1 MSKNIAI
8 TIVQDNKTINKTYID
23 LLKQHYSVRLVDID
37 AILPESFI
45 DSDLMIIQIN
55 LNDPNAIAP
64 LKVLMALPERS
75 HIPALFLL
83 REFSRREIIQ
93 ASTLGAT
100 DYTTYPC
107 PEDSFLQ
114 LVYNMIN
121 KSGKKIWA
129 QLSETQEEALKVS
142 LKVVENTF
150 RNASLGLEVS
160 QKDVKDSCNLIIE
173 ATAKDGLTEW
183 MNTIRQHHV
192 YTYRHSMMVCGY
204 LLSFGMLLGLS
215 KTDLQMLAVG
225 GMIHDIGK
233 AKVPLEILD
242 KSTALTPKE
251 IDIIKKHPEDG
262 RHILE
267 KQNWDKVMI
276 DIAAHHHEKL
286 DGTGYPSGLKGVEIS
301 DTVRIASIA
310 NVFSGLTD
318 KRPNKPAMTAE
329 KAIERMLKMKDH
341 LDFPLV
347 LSFRDVVLPSK
358 INIEQHMRY
367 QS

>member
-23 LLKQHYSVRLVDID
+23 LLKQHYSVKVVDID
-37 AILPESFI
+37 AIAMESFI
-45 DSDLMIIQIN
+45 DSELMIVQIN
-55 LNDPNAIAP
+55 LNDPNVITP
-64 LKVLMALPERS
+64 LKALMALPERS
-75 HIPALFLL
+75 HIPTLFLL

-107 PEDSFLQ
+107 PEDNFLE
-114 LVYNMIN
+114 LINNMIN
-121 KSGKKIWA
+121 KSGKKAWE

-142 LKVVENTF
+142 LKVVEKTF
-150 RNASLGLEVS
+150 HNASLGLEVS

-173 ATAKDGLTEW
+173 ATAKDGLTDW
-183 MNTIRQHHV
+183 MNAIRQHHD

-204 LLSFGMLLGLS
+204 LLSFGMLLGVS

-233 AKVPLEILD
+233 AKTPLEILD
-242 KSTALTPKE
+242 KPTQLTAEE
-251 IDIIKKHPEDG
+251 IDVIKKHPEDG

-267 KQNWDKVMI
+267 KENWDKVMI

-286 DGTGYPSGLKGVEIS
+286 DGTGYPDGLKGAQIS
-301 DTVRIASIA
+301 DAVRIASIA
-310 NVFSGLTD
+310 NIFSGLTD
-318 KRPNKPAMTAE
+318 KQPNKPAMTAE
-329 KAIERMLKMKDH
+329 KAIERMLEMDDH

-358 INIEQHMRY
+358 INIEQYKR
-367 QS
+367 